1 MEKLDLILLRNVM
14 IYFNAETKRKV
25 MERMAEILKPGGY
38 LFIGHSESLNG
49 IYDEFVTIAPAIYR
63 KD

>member
-1 MEKLDLILLRNVM
+1 MEKVDLIFLRNVM

-25 MERMAEILKPGGY
+25 LERMVETLKPGGY

-49 IYDEFVTIAPAIYR
+49 IYDELISIAPAIYR

>member
-1 MEKLDLILLRNVM
+1 M

-25 MERMAEILKPGGY
+25 LERMVETLKPGGY

-49 IYDEFVTIAPAIYR
+49 IYDDLITVAPAIYR
-63 KD
+63 RD